1 MPHTYHTEELRRN
14 LFLVAGLVVAGIG
27 VVWPVIGFLVLG
39 ELTLDILDIV
49 VVGLPSAF
57 FLGLGFF
64 VANAGRTIR
73 LELSA
78 AAIVLHLPA
87 GGRLSADWDDVA
99 ELGAAP
105 WGPLSG
111 QALILRRPA
120 RMHKP
125 FWYLLLGS
133 PEMERAIP
141 LSPFALPLR
150 GSRLEA
156 DLRSRL
162 PQLFD

>member
-1 MPHTYHTEELRRN
+1 MTRTYHMEELRRN
-14 LFLVAGLVVAGIG
+14 LFLVVG
-27 VVWPVIGFLVLG
+27 VVLAAFGVLWPVVGFLVLG
-39 ELTLDILDIV
+39 DLTLDILDIV

-57 FLGLGFF
+57 FLGLGRF

-73 LELSA
+73 LELSQE
-78 AAIVLHLPA
+78 AIVLHLPA

-99 ELGAAP
+99 ELGPAP
-105 WGPLSG
+105 WGPLTG
-111 QALILRRPA
+111 QALILRRPG
-120 RMHKP
+120 RLKKP
-125 FWYLLLGS
+125 LWYLLLGS
-133 PEMERAIP
+133 PEMERAIT

-162 PQLFD
+162 PHLFD